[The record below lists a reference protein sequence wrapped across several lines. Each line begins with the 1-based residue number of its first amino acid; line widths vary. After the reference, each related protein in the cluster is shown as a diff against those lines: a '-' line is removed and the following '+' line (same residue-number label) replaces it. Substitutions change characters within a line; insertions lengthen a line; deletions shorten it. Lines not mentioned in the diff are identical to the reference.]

1 MPGLV
6 RTYNEI
12 VGLLEKLKKTL
23 GVVPEGFEK
32 EFDVLQEGLNRLEKL
47 IKRIL

>member
-1 MPGLV
+1 MLK
-6 RTYNEI
+6 TYNQI
-12 VGLLEKLKKTL
+12 MGLIEKLKKTL

-32 EFDVLQEGLNRLEKL
+32 EFDVLQGDLDRLEKL